1 VGIQALVVFVG
12 LIIALTVGF
21 FAGTLEV
28 GARFAGW
35 LAIGLVPV
43 MWTLLYLAERV
54 IGRDVW
60 HYTAPYPY
68 RWMEVATVAEAS
80 RLQTARHS
88 GVTDVEAE
96 EIRLV
101 A

>member
-12 LIIALTVGF
+12 LTIALMVGF

-35 LAIGLVPV
+35 LAVGLVPV

-54 IGRDVW
+54 MGREIW

-68 RWMEVATVAEAS
+68 RWMEVATVAKAS
-80 RLQTARHS
+80 RLQTAQES
-88 GVTDVEAE
+88 GVTGVEAE
-96 EIRLV
+96 EIRL
-101 A
+101 AA